1 MRKILIFLKIRTG
14 GEETVF
20 VEELTKIKESENYA
34 DELQRK
40 AKADSKQAL
49 AEARTKAD
57 KIATDAEN
65 RAKDI
70 YDSLMK
76 EGQAK
81 SDEQYRLFLEKTKN
95 ECEAMIEKARNNE
108 NKAIE
113 FIAERIVR
121 SSVNN

>member
-1 MRKILIFLKIRTG
+1 M
-14 GEETVF
+14 F

-34 DELQRK
+34 DELQKK

-49 AEARTKAD
+49 AEARAKAD
-57 KIATDAEN
+57 QIALDAEN
-65 RAKDI
+65 RAKDT

-81 SDEQYRLFLEKTKN
+81 SDEKYHSFLEKTKN
-95 ECEAMIEKARNNE
+95 ECNIMIENARNNE
-108 NKAIE
+108 SKAIE
-113 FIAERIVR
+113 LIAERIVR

>member
-1 MRKILIFLKIRTG
+1 M
-14 GEETVF
+14 F

-49 AEARTKAD
+49 ADARTKAD

-65 RAKDI
+65 RAKDT

-81 SDEQYRLFLEKTKN
+81 ADEQYHLFLEKTKE
-95 ECEAMIEKARNNE
+95 ECNAMIENARNNE

-113 FIAERIVR
+113 LIAERIVR
-121 SSVNN
+121 ASVNN

>member
-1 MRKILIFLKIRTG
+1 MYFLKIRTG

-49 AEARTKAD
+49 ADARTKAD
-57 KIATDAEN
+57 EIALDAEN
-65 RAKDI
+65 RAKDT

-76 EGQAK
+76 EGQAR
-81 SDEQYRLFLEKTKN
+81 SDEQYDSFLAKTKE
-95 ECEAMIEKARNNE
+95 ECKAMIENAKDNE

-113 FIAERIVR
+113 LIAERIVR
-121 SSVNN
+121 LSVNN